1 MPYSVE
7 SETALPW
14 WLRGKESPAN
24 TADTGFNPWV
34 GKILWRRKWLPT
46 PVFLAGK
53 FHGQRSLVG
62 YAHGIV
68 ELDAIRHNLATKNQH
83 SKTDVQ
89 RTCELHDITFPPI
102 SISLL
107 PVNLKRK
114 WLHALHLGFP
124 RKTSSSD
131 SPALQIPPPQWLS
144 EPWGH
149 RGMSHVQPV
158 GGARWESTRTPSLK
172 GLLLPILLWFILR
185 QRKTQRSRK
194 AQGFCMHSSW
204 SSSVNLLCLSRN
216 TWKKPPVFKRSQ
228 IRKRWKVESSLECCM
243 DTWKHL
249 STPPHGDS
257 ALGVRGTVGNVWCG
271 QEA

>member
-1 MPYSVE
+1 MWTPRHHFPSYQHLPLTSE
-7 SETALPW
+7 SQ
-14 WLRGKESPAN
+14 K
-24 TADTGFNPWV
+24 
-34 GKILWRRKWLPT
+34 KMT
-46 PVFLAGK
+46 P
-53 FHGQRSLVG
+53 
-62 YAHGIV
+62 
-68 ELDAIRHNLATKNQH
+68 
-83 SKTDVQ
+83 
-89 RTCELHDITFPPI
+89 CPPD
-102 SISLL
+102 
-107 PVNLKRK
+107 
-114 WLHALHLGFP
+114 HLGFP
-124 RKTSSSD
+124 RKTSSAD